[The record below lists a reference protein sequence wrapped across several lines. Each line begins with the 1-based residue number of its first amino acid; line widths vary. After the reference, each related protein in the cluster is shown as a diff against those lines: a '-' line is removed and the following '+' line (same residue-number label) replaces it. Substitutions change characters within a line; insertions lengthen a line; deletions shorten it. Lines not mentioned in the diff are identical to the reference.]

1 MKKVLLL
8 VLIFVA
14 SLQSSMFAQSIADSY
29 YRFYGGPSYLFVE
42 DVDGLADSGINAGL
56 LYGLNITAGKLPFF
70 FQFGGEFIYEG
81 ANNEDEE
88 IKERLMCLAVPL
100 NLSYKLGV
108 RKFNV
113 EPFIGANLRLN
124 LYGHAEGT
132 GHNVVDT
139 NYFDSRDINARRFMF
154 GVNLGLNFNINDL
167 SFGLRLNP
175 DLMDYSKEYNS
186 KFMHFFL
193 TMGYTL

>member
-14 SLQSSMFAQSIADSY
+14 SLQSSMFSQSIADSY
-29 YRFYGGPSYLFVE
+29 CRFYGGPSYLFVE

-81 ANNEDEE
+81 ANNEDEK

-124 LYGHAEGT
+124 LYGHANGT
-132 GHNVVDT
+132 GYKLLEVD
-139 NYFDSRDINARRFMF
+139 YFDSRDINARRLMF

>member
-1 MKKVLLL
+1 MKKI
-8 VLIFVA
+8 VLILFSIVA
-14 SLQSSMFAQSIADSY
+14 TMQSPIVAQSIADSY
-29 YRFYGGPSYLFVE
+29 FRCYAGPSYLFVD
-42 DVDGLADSGINAGL
+42 DVDGVADSGLNAGL

-70 FQFGGEFIYEG
+70 LQLGGEFVYEG

-88 IKERLMCLAVPL
+88 IKERLFCLAVPL

-132 GHNVVDT
+132 GHTLIDT
-139 NYFDSRDINARRFMF
+139 NYFDSREINARRFMF
-154 GVNLGLNFNINDL
+154 GVNLGLNFNIKDL

-186 KFMHFFL
+186 KFLHFFL